1 MNFGHGELGFGAWPI
16 AKSIPV
22 AENCTVF
29 SLSTP
34 IAFEA
39 SPIAV
44 FASCAEVVET
54 IAEANA
60 RPARHFFNMLPPT
73 EVASRS
79 VAAGFSRPVDVR
91 LKADATTYTLPLPR
105 AVGLAE
111 SVASIRDCERS
122 VRLCRHFDEV
132 RRAIVSGRRRR
143 PRAWRRR
150 LNRRHGHRRLR
161 FVRRVGDEHARH

>member
-22 AENCTVF
+22 AEYCTVF

-54 IAEANA
+54 ITETNA
-60 RPARHFFNMLPPT
+60 TPARTFLQHG
-73 EVASRS
+73 AS
-79 VAAGFSRPVDVR
+79 
-91 LKADATTYTLPLPR
+91 
-105 AVGLAE
+105 
-111 SVASIRDCERS
+111 
-122 VRLCRHFDEV
+122 
-132 RRAIVSGRRRR
+132 
-143 PRAWRRR
+143 
-150 LNRRHGHRRLR
+150 
-161 FVRRVGDEHARH
+161 